1 MKVKK
6 LLTIAVVVLIALV
19 VLSRIGNS
27 KKEKEKV
34 ITEECPN
41 YPPKV
46 ERIADATRKVWDK
59 LKKSEKFS
67 PGQEVDLGYF
77 KVKANFSVKK
87 EYKWQDYLVKAK
99 CPNLIVEFEIEK
111 TSLAKS
117 KERTNPLFLTAVK
130 EYPPQVGFFAIFE
143 KYFYIRGCEIV
154 EGRMGFDKEASI
166 GSKVKGV
173 CKISFRPDWG
183 KERYLVLELFQP
195 IKGGSALIPVLPI
208 NKKKV
213 LKYYKSEF

>member
-6 LLTIAVVVLIALV
+6 LLAIGIIILLVLVIV
-19 VLSRIGNS
+19 SRLGSS
-27 KKEKEKV
+27 KKEKSKIIV
-34 ITEECPN
+34 EECPN

-46 ERIADATRKVWDK
+46 ERIADATGRVWERV
-59 LKKSEKFS
+59 KKSENFS
-67 PGQEVDLGYF
+67 PDQEVDLGYF

-111 TSLAKS
+111 TSLVKS
-117 KERTNPLFLTAVK
+117 TERTNPLFLAAVK

-143 KYFYIRGCEIV
+143 KYFYIRGCEII
-154 EGRMGFDKEASI
+154 EGRMGFDKDAPI

-173 CKISFRPDWG
+173 CKIPFRPEWG
-183 KERYLVLELFQP
+183 KERYLVLELYQP
-195 IKGGSALIPVLPI
+195 IKGGSALLPVLPI